1 MNITIEK
8 EITTAGVNSVMEATL
23 DGKPVLLIGLKA
35 AYREKQQY
43 ERDLRRQYERCK
55 EFDYQYLMKMTAL
68 EEIDGQGPCIVFERE
83 AGRTLDAYIK
93 EGHTED
99 EYHGVAVQLA
109 EALDY
114 IHRNGAVHG
123 MVCPQM
129 VYITQQ
135 GDQVRLVPFRQYL
148 TDALMESRAVSR
160 YVAPEAEDG
169 TVALDARA
177 DIFALGQILK
187 DMQLT
192 LPYSDVISRATS
204 FARSERY
211 IDVEAFL
218 ADFDHRRSVSKG
230 SSRSV
235 MYILAAIVVCLI
247 IGAVIMFM
255 KSRSEGSAPSGE
267 PATEMADSTQQSD
280 TMTEQGAAPQP
291 ADTASQ
297 MPAAGA
303 ADQSADGQNTQGQP
317 EFLTSLVPQMH
328 IDIDKIFQ
336 PLTVQGLS
344 AEAKAAAVSQVNGR
358 LTRYYKGLMRS
369 IRSSH
374 GALSTA
380 DQAAFDKAYLD
391 YVNAKKAQLMK

>member
-8 EITTAGVNSVMEATL
+8 EITTAGVNSLLEATL
-23 DGKPVLLIGLKA
+23 DGKSVLLIGLKA
-35 AYREKQQY
+35 TYREKPQY
-43 ERDLRRQYERCK
+43 ERDLKRQYERCK

-68 EEIDGQGPCIVFERE
+68 EEIDGQGPCIVLERE

-93 EGHTED
+93 EGHTEE
-99 EYHGVAVQLA
+99 EYHSVAVQLA

-114 IHRNGAVHG
+114 IHRNGSVHG
-123 MVCPQM
+123 LVCPQM
-129 VYITQQ
+129 IYITQQ
-135 GDQVRLVPFRQYL
+135 GDQVRLVPFRLYL

-192 LPYSDVISRATS
+192 LPYSNVISCATS

-230 SSRSV
+230 SPRSM
-235 MYILAAIVVCLI
+235 MYVLAAIVVCLI
-247 IGAVIMFM
+247 IGAVIIFM
-255 KSRSEGSAPSGE
+255 RSRSEGSAPSGE
-267 PATEMADSTQQSD
+267 PATEMTDSTQQPD
-280 TMTEQGAAPQP
+280 TMTRQSTAPQP
-291 ADTASQ
+291 VDTASQ
-297 MPAAGA
+297 ATATDNVGQDAA
-303 ADQSADGQNTQGQP
+303 QSTQGQP

-344 AEAKAAAVSQVNGR
+344 PEAKAAVIKQVNAR

-374 GALSTA
+374 GALSTE

>member
-8 EITTAGVNSVMEATL
+8 EITTAGVNTLQEATL

-35 AYREKQQY
+35 TYREKPQY

-68 EEIDGQGPCIVFERE
+68 EEIDGQGPCIVLERE

-93 EGHTED
+93 EGHTEE
-99 EYHGVAVQLA
+99 EYHSVAVQLA

-129 VYITQQ
+129 IYITQQ
-135 GDQVRLVPFRQYL
+135 GDQVRLVPFRLYL

-192 LPYSDVISRATS
+192 LPYSNVISCATS

-211 IDVEAFL
+211 IDVESFL

-230 SSRSV
+230 SPRSMIYV
-235 MYILAAIVVCLI
+235 LAAIVVCLV
-247 IGAVIMFM
+247 IGAVIIFM

-280 TMTEQGAAPQP
+280 TLTQQSAAPQP
-291 ADTASQ
+291 VDTASQ
-297 MPAAGA
+297 MPTANTVQGVQ
-303 ADQSADGQNTQGQP
+303 DQPD
-317 EFLTSLVPQMH
+317 FLTSLVPQMH
-328 IDIDKIFQ
+328 VDIDKIFQ

-344 AEAKAAAVSQVNGR
+344 PDAKAAVVKQVNTR

-369 IRSSH
+369 IRNSH
-374 GALSTA
+374 GALSTE